1 MRVKKFALLHF
12 FGDAS
17 VTGKH
22 DITVGSSDMGILD
35 DLRAKFGASERQQPV
50 EPPGFDVGAQPH
62 ADSADMLL
70 SGVPEPEPLL
80 EGLIIGISYED
91 GGGHMSERLVNCIRL
106 VDTPDGRVLW
116 AYCHLRKDF
125 RAFLFARIRQIRDY
139 RTGALT
145 QDPAQFFAPFMSRTA
160 PDEAQEGDLASQ
172 TTRDVLGLI
181 GDELRI
187 LAFVAKADR
196 YFDEREEALISD
208 FVRQR
213 VQQLDR
219 VVAENYDHGRVLN
232 WMHAQQP
239 TFEALERS
247 VDRLS
252 LRGEWELRALWDLS
266 KDLVHADE
274 RVEADELRAMD
285 DLYTAIDHA
294 IRDRRAEMD

>member
-1 MRVKKFALLHF
+1 MRVKKFALLHL
-12 FGDAS
+12 FGDANAADKRDM
-17 VTGKH
+17 TA
-22 DITVGSSDMGILD
+22 GSSDMGILD
-35 DLRAKFGASERQQPV
+35 DLRAKFGALEQSEPV

-62 ADSADMLL
+62 ADSDDMLL
-70 SGVPEPEPLL
+70 TAAPDPEPLL
-80 EGLIIGISYED
+80 EGLTIGISYED
-91 GGGHMSERLVNCIRL
+91 GSGHVSERLVNCIRL
-106 VDTPDGRVLW
+106 VDAPDGRVLW

-125 RAFLFARIRQIRDY
+125 RAFLFARIKQIRDY

-145 QDPAQFFAPFMSRTA
+145 EDPARFFAPFMSRTA
-160 PDEAQEGDLASQ
+160 PGEALDSDLASQ

-187 LAFVAKADR
+187 LTFVAKADR

-208 FVRQR
+208 FIRQR
-213 VQQLDR
+213 VKQLDR
-219 VVAENYDHGRVLN
+219 EVAENYDHGRVLN

-266 KDLVHADE
+266 KDLVHVDE